1 MGTAYIPVIIEAA
14 EGSVSLF
21 DVECIAEVEYTTSRS
36 DLEDWHVSDL
46 KFQKT
51 EPHWTPD
58 NRLIHRTV
66 AEAWCPDDLR
76 AALIKRI
83 DQSALEDKLV
93 EHLYAAGEMSY
104 ANDGLR
110 ADYRSAVM

>member
-21 DVECIAEVEYTTSRS
+21 DAECIAEVEYNVSRG

-46 KFQKT
+46 KFERT

-58 NRLIHRTV
+58 NRLIHRKV

-83 DQSALEDKLV
+83 DQSKLEADLC
-93 EHLYAAGEMSY
+93 EHLHAEGELSY
-104 ANDGLR
+104 ANDGQR
-110 ADYRSAVM
+110 ADYHAAVM